1 MRLVDIEPLFDKYD
15 KMNEGTEFSPIH
27 FMNDLAALPVVE
39 SCEDC
44 IRREDVV
51 RILDWSKA
59 SVQMLDDYS
68 ADELVGEI
76 ITIEK
81 EVENLLSVKPQTV
94 TDFADKC
101 KECGKILNETY
112 QQKWIP
118 VSERLP
124 KSLEDVLAT
133 DGVDMF
139 VAFVREKTKGKYEWY
154 SLDVNY
160 DKNTPIEAWMPLPQP
175 YKEGSNGE

>member
-15 KMNEGTEFSPIH
+15 KLNEGTEFSPIH

-118 VSERLP
+118 VSEEP
-124 KSLEDVLAT
+124 KEQGAYITTIKYGDKYAV
-133 DGVDMF
+133 GQ
-139 VAFVREKTKGKYEWY
+139 RYYHGKYVGWEDSCVIAY
-154 SLDVNY
+154 
-160 DKNTPIEAWMPLPQP
+160 MPLPES
-175 YKEGSNGE
+175 YKEDDNGE

>member
-124 KSLEDVLAT
+124 EDGSWSLFT
-133 DGVDMF
+133 DGKRVNIERYKAD
-139 VAFVREKTKGKYEWY
+139 AFDHFFPKGKYFVFE
-154 SLDVNY
+154 DV
-160 DKNTPIEAWMPLPQP
+160 IAWMPLPEP
-175 YKEGSNGE
+175 YKEGTEDDK